1 MTIKLP
7 RLHMVQFILIIHV
20 QVIPLE
26 VDLWIAV
33 SRDSIKWVKIQIISL
48 SALLVNTELVIYNIT
63 RQSLIPAWYIAT
75 NLDYI
80 CSQSG
85 LTTICPAIFISPSAA
100 RFFLRCAS
108 PRQTRVVGPMLARR
122 LRRRPNIKTPLGQRL
137 MCAWVCLA
145 SLPLTVN
152 T

>member
-1 MTIKLP
+1 MTNKLP

-26 VDLWIAV
+26 VDLWVAV

-63 RQSLIPAWYIAT
+63 RRSLIPAWYIAT

-108 PRQTRVVGPMLARR
+108 THPTRGVGPMLFQCWPAVFDAGPT
-122 LRRRPNIKTPLGQRL
+122 LKHHQVNAS
-137 MCAWVCLA
+137 CAPGSVLHHY
-145 SLPLTVN
+145 L
-152 T
+152 